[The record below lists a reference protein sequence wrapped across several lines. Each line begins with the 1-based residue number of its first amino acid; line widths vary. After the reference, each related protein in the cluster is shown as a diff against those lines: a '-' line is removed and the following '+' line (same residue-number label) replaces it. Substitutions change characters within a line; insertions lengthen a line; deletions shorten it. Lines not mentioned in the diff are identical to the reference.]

1 MYFFFLLNLVYVYIF
16 RDNGV
21 KVIEN
26 LMIKRG
32 RFDYVF
38 LEIIGL
44 VDFGMDYILIRFIL
58 CLCFIFF
65 FYSFI

>member
-44 VDFGMDYILIRFIL
+44 VDFGMDYILGFV
-58 CLCFIFF
+58 
-65 FYSFI
+65 SFVVFRRT

>member
-1 MYFFFLLNLVYVYIF
+1 MCIFF

-44 VDFGMDYILIRFIL
+44 VDFGTDYILI
-58 CLCFIFF
+58 
-65 FYSFI
+65 